1 MDVRITTVLENKLK
15 SAGFDSDLF
24 VQSFKD
30 WKQGDEFSSYFFG
43 KDGTYSSPPVNGE
56 PYTLC
61 HVHLVPIVD
70 QSSLHRWKLDWK
82 NKSRKTS
89 DRVLV
94 YVKNHN
100 SYLLITILPEPGS
113 HQIARMQT
121 PQDKDLMRR
130 FAIIAEAFID
140 RNDVIA

>member
-15 SAGFDSDLF
+15 SDGFDSDLF
-24 VQSFKD
+24 IQSFKD
-30 WKQGDEFSSYFFG
+30 WKQKDEFSSYLFG
-43 KDGTYSSPPVNGE
+43 KDSAYFSPRVNGT
-56 PYTLC
+56 PYTLR

-121 PQDKDLMRR
+121 QQDKDLMQR

-140 RNDVIA
+140 RNEVIA

>member
-1 MDVRITTVLENKLK
+1 MDVQITTVLKDKLQ
-15 SAGFDSDLF
+15 SDGFDSDLF
-24 VQSFKD
+24 VESFRD

-43 KDGTYSSPPVNGE
+43 KDGAYSSPSVNGT
-56 PYTLC
+56 PYTLR
-61 HVHLVPIVD
+61 HVHLVPIK
-70 QSSLHRWKLDWK
+70 SSKQKWKRDWK
-82 NKSRKTS
+82 TKSRKTS

-113 HQIARMQT
+113 HEIAEMKT
-121 PQDKDLMRR
+121 PQNIDLMQR

-140 RNDVIA
+140 RNEVIA